1 MPLFGPPNIA
11 QMEAKRDAQGLIKAL
26 AYKDVAIRIAAADA
40 LAPLKDPLAVEPLA
54 ALLKDD
60 DTRVRLASVAA
71 LAARGGFRV
80 VDPLVTAMEDRDPEV
95 RSAAETAVF
104 RRLMTDP
111 DQDTR
116 RATATALGR
125 IHSADAVEPL
135 IKAVM
140 DADESVRAASIK
152 ALHAIGDVAA
162 VLPLIMVLA
171 HEQVRLRATGRSS
184 LIVERAASQALDALC
199 DARAIE
205 SLQAALAHSD
215 FDVREIAVRRLARV
229 GSPEVADTLASALGD
244 SNSVISRS
252 AARGLEE
259 MGWNPPADETGARYW
274 IALRQWQ
281 RSAECGGAAIP
292 LLVASF
298 DQVDASERMEIVAAL
313 AQLEWEP
320 PEADSIA
327 AYYWAAQRRWD
338 KCIEIGPP
346 AVEALDVVLRSSPK
360 WRDRI
365 ATAAALA
372 ALGADPGRA
381 VCPPGSGTASPG
393 PARCR
398 RRRPVQ
404 AHLPGSLPGRRAPD
418 QQASRTGDRLVR
430 LRLPDGQ
437 DSEGRPAGAHVRSSG
452 LREELE
458 QRHDLLLPELRHT
471 PSQSSSLTAS
481 RPGRGP
487 IEKRLP
493 DPLSPPGLRLR
504 RGRQEHRPNRPGDEE
519 RPERDEALEADPPG
533 DQQGEYDHP
542 AQHGSREERQK
553 EPDQPDHQARADQ
566 ELDVAAAKGSLP
578 ERNGRSEQQPRK
590 DDGTR
595 HCQPRRR
602 ARDERVSAPHQGEPA
617 KDDQGQR
624 HRIRQQLLIEIRG
637 HEQDQGGEVGPEQK
651 PLARVAEAGRDG
663 GHRHRPKDG
672 HDQGPPVQAA
682 DGTLLMGRP
691 SRRDPVGSQSPDESR
706 QAEHQDQEVRAA
718 LPRRPQTPASRR

>member
-26 AYKDVAIRIAAADA
+26 AYKDVAIRIAAAEA

-162 VLPLIMVLA
+162 VLPLIVVLA

-259 MGWNPPADETGARYW
+259 IGWNPPADETGARYW

-320 PEADSIA
+320 PEADSLA

-372 ALGADPGRA
+372 TLGQTRDAPCARLDLAQRALALLDAEGD
-381 VCPPGSGTASPG
+381 
-393 PARCR
+393 
-398 RRRPVQ
+398 
-404 AHLPGSLPGRRAPD
+404 D
-418 QQASRTGDRLVR
+418 QSKRT
-430 LRLPDGQ
+430 
-437 DSEGRPAGAHVRSSG
+437 S
-452 LREELE
+452 
-458 QRHDLLLPELRHT
+458 
-471 PSQSSSLTAS
+471 
-481 RPGRGP
+481 
-487 IEKRLP
+487 
-493 DPLSPPGLRLR
+493 
-504 RGRQEHRPNRPGDEE
+504 
-519 RPERDEALEADPPG
+519 LEAFL
-533 DQQGEYDHP
+533 
-542 AQHGSREERQK
+542 AEERQISK
-553 EPDQPDHQARADQ
+553 RAGQEIAWCDCGYPMARIRKDGQQ
-566 ELDVAAAKGSLP
+566 ELISDLLAFEKSSSNVTTYYCPSCDTRRASLP
-578 ERNGRSEQQPRK
+578 
-590 DDGTR
+590 
-595 HCQPRRR
+595 
-602 ARDERVSAPHQGEPA
+602 A
-617 KDDQGQR
+617 
-624 HRIRQQLLIEIRG
+624 
-637 HEQDQGGEVGPEQK
+637 
-651 PLARVAEAGRDG
+651 
-663 GHRHRPKDG
+663 
-672 HDQGPPVQAA
+672 
-682 DGTLLMGRP
+682 
-691 SRRDPVGSQSPDESR
+691 
-706 QAEHQDQEVRAA
+706 
-718 LPRRPQTPASRR
+718 